1 MKSKIKVMPPDLAAK
16 IAAGEV
22 VERPASVVK
31 ELVENSLDAGAADI
45 SIHIVD
51 GGKKLIRV
59 YDNGEGMSREDAV
72 LAFERHATSKI
83 LKDDDLCSISTMG
96 FRGEALPSIAS
107 VSDAMVATKVAG
119 EIAGTRIRVRGGKIE
134 DISDFGCPDGT
145 TVEVRDIFFN
155 VPARLK
161 FLRSNAAEMGRIQ
174 DVVHHLS
181 LANPDI
187 RFKLTHGKNILLN
200 ASANSDLK
208 TRACDIL
215 GTDIMRGVIPV
226 EGNGGGVSVMG
237 FVSNSNITYPT
248 TKGVFVFVNKRWI
261 RDKGINYAILQAYK
275 NMLMRDRYPL
285 AVLFISLP
293 PEDVDVNVHPAKTEV
308 RFKNP
313 RFIYDVI
320 SDAIRNAILQK
331 NKDYPDG
338 TVTAL
343 HTSVPQDRI
352 REPAIHYQ
360 TQDIADRQAAL
371 FEKAFHG
378 TNGISFPELNF
389 VGQLWDEYIICNDE
403 SMFYII
409 DQHAAAERIA
419 FERIRKEYYSY
430 GIRGQILLVPEII
443 EVSAAEKEALDSSID
458 VIKDL
463 GFEIEQFGGN
473 TFILKAVPE
482 ILSGRGCSGLL
493 KDMTEEI
500 CSFGKAAR
508 IEDAIDA
515 ILVKL
520 ACHSVIRGRR
530 KLTRDE
536 VVSLFKQLS
545 EVDFASNCPHGR
557 PVVKMFSKTE
567 IETMLKRR

>member
-1 MKSKIKVMPPDLAAK
+1 MIKSKIKVMPPDLAAK

-237 FVSNSNITYPT
+237 FVSNSNIIIRLRLGWNIRPRAWE
-248 TKGVFVFVNKRWI
+248 GVLVQIFSFLEI
-261 RDKGINYAILQAYK
+261 ILF
-275 NMLMRDRYPL
+275 L
-285 AVLFISLP
+285 VLFKI
-293 PEDVDVNVHPAKTEV
+293 
-308 RFKNP
+308 
-313 RFIYDVI
+313 
-320 SDAIRNAILQK
+320 IL
-331 NKDYPDG
+331 
-338 TVTAL
+338 
-343 HTSVPQDRI
+343 
-352 REPAIHYQ
+352 
-360 TQDIADRQAAL
+360 
-371 FEKAFHG
+371 
-378 TNGISFPELNF
+378 
-389 VGQLWDEYIICNDE
+389 
-403 SMFYII
+403 
-409 DQHAAAERIA
+409 
-419 FERIRKEYYSY
+419 
-430 GIRGQILLVPEII
+430 
-443 EVSAAEKEALDSSID
+443 
-458 VIKDL
+458 
-463 GFEIEQFGGN
+463 
-473 TFILKAVPE
+473 
-482 ILSGRGCSGLL
+482 
-493 KDMTEEI
+493 
-500 CSFGKAAR
+500 
-508 IEDAIDA
+508 
-515 ILVKL
+515 
-520 ACHSVIRGRR
+520 
-530 KLTRDE
+530 
-536 VVSLFKQLS
+536 
-545 EVDFASNCPHGR
+545 
-557 PVVKMFSKTE
+557 
-567 IETMLKRR
+567 

>member
-1 MKSKIKVMPPDLAAK
+1 MIKSKIKVMPPDLAAK

-443 EVSAAEKEALDSSID
+443 EVSAAEKA
-458 VIKDL
+458 K
-463 GFEIEQFGGN
+463 
-473 TFILKAVPE
+473 K
-482 ILSGRGCSGLL
+482 
-493 KDMTEEI
+493 
-500 CSFGKAAR
+500 
-508 IEDAIDA
+508 
-515 ILVKL
+515 
-520 ACHSVIRGRR
+520 
-530 KLTRDE
+530 
-536 VVSLFKQLS
+536 
-545 EVDFASNCPHGR
+545 
-557 PVVKMFSKTE
+557 
-567 IETMLKRR
+567 